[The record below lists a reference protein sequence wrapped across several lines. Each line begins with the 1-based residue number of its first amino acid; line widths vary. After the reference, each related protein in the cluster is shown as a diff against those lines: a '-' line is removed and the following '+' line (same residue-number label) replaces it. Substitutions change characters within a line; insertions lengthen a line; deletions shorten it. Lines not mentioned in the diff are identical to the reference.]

1 MLENIGLVLALSIS
15 YHLTYEF
22 FIHER
27 FLWLML
33 NKSVYN
39 NGINRLIDGK
49 EEADLFF
56 ALKEVKFCVEIEK
69 RLS

>member
-1 MLENIGLVLALSIS
+1 
-15 YHLTYEF
+15 
-22 FIHER
+22 
-27 FLWLML
+27 
-33 NKSVYN
+33 VYN

-49 EEADLFF
+49 EETDLFF

>member
-1 MLENIGLVLALSIS
+1 
-15 YHLTYEF
+15 
-22 FIHER
+22 
-27 FLWLML
+27 
-33 NKSVYN
+33 VYN